1 MMTVY
6 KPVGHEARTA
16 AEAAVKLAQHENVDS
31 ATSVPNGA
39 IMTKAVLLTPI
50 AVNAENAKE
59 TVFKDGFQKLDVV
72 RQGLPREKQA
82 LLEK

>member
-1 MMTVY
+1 
-6 KPVGHEARTA
+6 
-16 AEAAVKLAQHENVDS
+16 VDG

-39 IMTKAVLLTPI
+39 TTTNAVLLTPI

-59 TVFKDGFQKLDVV
+59 TVFKDGFQKIEVV
-72 RQGLPREKQA
+72 KQGLPRERQA